1 MIGLDTNVV
10 VRYLMQ
16 DDVVQSALANR
27 LIDALTEASPGY
39 ISLICLAELYWVLDH
54 TYKLT
59 RTEII
64 QAIRGVITSE
74 TLLLQDSELVK
85 RAFYMYSKGNVDFD
99 DCLIA
104 QCAFSA
110 SCNSIMTFDKV
121 AAKNSGMQLLA

>member
-10 VRYLMQ
+10 LRYLMQ
-16 DDVVQSALANR
+16 DDVSQSALANQ
-27 LIDALTEASPGY
+27 LIEALTAVSPGY

-59 RTEII
+59 RAEII
-64 QAIRGVITSE
+64 QAIRAIITSE
-74 TLLLQDSELVK
+74 TLLLQDSELVE
-85 RAFYMYSKGNVDFD
+85 RAFYVYSKGNADFD

-104 QCAFSA
+104 QCAFA
-110 SCNSIMTFDKV
+110 ANCESIMTFDKL